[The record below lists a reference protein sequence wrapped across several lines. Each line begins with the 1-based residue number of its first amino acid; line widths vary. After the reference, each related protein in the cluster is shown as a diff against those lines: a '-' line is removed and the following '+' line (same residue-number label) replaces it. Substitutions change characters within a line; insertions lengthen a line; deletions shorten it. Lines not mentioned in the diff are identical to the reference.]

1 MLTLMHKIF
10 ILPIND
16 YFVHFQAEEGF
27 EQLTGVDYCS
37 EAVELA
43 KQVATTELESSRI
56 EFLVYMGCVQ
66 IV

>member
-1 MLTLMHKIF
+1 M
-10 ILPIND
+10 
-16 YFVHFQAEEGF
+16 EGF

-66 IV
+66 TEPWTQ